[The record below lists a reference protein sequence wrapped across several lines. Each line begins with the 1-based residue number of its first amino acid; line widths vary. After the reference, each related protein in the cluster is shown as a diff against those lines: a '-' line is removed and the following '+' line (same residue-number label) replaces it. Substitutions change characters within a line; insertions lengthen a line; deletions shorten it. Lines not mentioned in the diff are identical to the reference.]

1 MELSLL
7 KTLKGIDSV
16 AIDTSPFIYYIEE
29 HKDYIK
35 VIDPLFNL
43 ISQGQT
49 IAYTSVVTLIEVL
62 TRPIEENNN
71 ELVVKYENLLT
82 NSENLI
88 LVDIDRSIGVESARL
103 RAKYNIRTPDAIQ
116 VTAGVINGV
125 KVFITNDANLK
136 KIKEIKVVVLDD
148 FIR

>member
-29 HKDYIK
+29 HKDYIR

-43 ISQGQT
+43 MGQSKI

-71 ELVVKYENLLT
+71 ELVATYEKLLT
-82 NSENLI
+82 SSENLI
-88 LVDIDRSIGVESARL
+88 LVDIDKQMGVESAKL

-116 VTAGVINGV
+116 LAAGLVNGA

-136 KIKEIKVVVLDD
+136 KIKEIKVVILDD
-148 FIR
+148 FIQ

>member
-1 MELSLL
+1 MELSFL

-16 AIDTSPFIYYIEE
+16 AIDTAPFIYYIEE
-29 HKDYIK
+29 HKYYIK
-35 VIDPLFNL
+35 VIDPLFKL
-43 ISQGQT
+43 IGQGRI

-71 ELVVKYENLLT
+71 ELVATYENLLT
-82 NSENLI
+82 SSENLI
-88 LVDIDRSIGVESARL
+88 LVDIDRHVGIESARL

-116 VTAGVINGV
+116 LAAGLENGA

-136 KIKEIKVVVLDD
+136 KVKEIKVVVLDD
-148 FIR
+148 FIK

>member
-7 KTLKGIDSV
+7 KTIKGIDSV
-16 AIDTSPFIYYIEE
+16 AIDTAPFIYYIEE

-35 VIDPLFNL
+35 VIDPLFKL
-43 ISQGQT
+43 IGQGQL
-49 IAYTSVVTLIEVL
+49 IAYTSIVTLIEVL

-71 ELVVKYENLLT
+71 ELVVTYENLLT
-82 NSENLI
+82 GSENLI
-88 LVDIDRSIGVESARL
+88 LVDIDRHVGVESARL

-116 VTAGVINGV
+116 LSAGLSNGA

-148 FIR
+148 FIK